1 MNPYYVPSTVGDLPR
16 DYDKTHYL
24 LARPSI
30 TPDIEPM
37 YKPIKENLKRLT
49 LPRGMSWM
57 TMSKVEI
64 ETLLQ
69 LNLWNLGL
77 VWFYRDF
84 SQVTFQ

>member
-1 MNPYYVPSTVGDLPR
+1 MALPALATATSAHRAANRANATSPQVAVEEDAAAMAKLLRVILVG
-16 DYDKTHYL
+16 
-24 LARPSI
+24 
-30 TPDIEPM
+30 
-37 YKPIKENLKRLT
+37 KR
-49 LPRGMSWM
+49 
-57 TMSKVEI
+57 VEI

>member
-1 MNPYYVPSTVGDLPR
+1 LESEDVEEKVDMTRKVFVQFDFAPAESFFSGEIRALPSV
-16 DYDKTHYL
+16 
-24 LARPSI
+24 
-30 TPDIEPM
+30 
-37 YKPIKENLKRLT
+37 
-49 LPRGMSWM
+49 
-57 TMSKVEI
+57 VEI